1 MARDDARGARQS
13 LGEWV
18 AAGIRRLIA
27 DQGLQPGDRL
37 PTEQELALRFGVSRL
52 SVREATRTLN
62 FLGIIRAAPRRGLTV
77 GQFDMAR
84 IAEIVGYHH
93 VLAAYPGRQLVQARL
108 VVEVG
113 ALPFVA
119 AGVAA
124 QPGLLERLC
133 ELAEA
138 TEADTPD
145 DRFIDA
151 EIAFH
156 RALVESS
163 GIAPLVLF
171 SDLLEAFFR
180 RFHARVVAHR
190 REAGVLQHRQLVE
203 LLGAGRQAEAE
214 ALLRG
219 HLASFLAETEPPGR
233 DGMGS
238 PPGPSVAGG
247 RTQATD
253 WT

>member
-1 MARDDARGARQS
+1 

-37 PTEQELALRFGVSRL
+37 PTEQELAARFGVSRL

-113 ALPFVA
+113 ALSFVA
-119 AGVAA
+119 AGVAGD
-124 QPGLLERLC
+124 PGLLERLR
-133 ELAEA
+133 ELADA

-145 DRFIDA
+145 DRFIEA

-171 SDLLEAFFR
+171 SDLLAAFFR

-190 REAGVLQHRQLVE
+190 REAGVRQHRQLVD

-219 HLASFLAETEPPGR
+219 HLASFLAEADTPAGSSTGPAPGLPVT
-233 DGMGS
+233 G
-238 PPGPSVAGG
+238 GPTA
-247 RTQATD
+247 APD